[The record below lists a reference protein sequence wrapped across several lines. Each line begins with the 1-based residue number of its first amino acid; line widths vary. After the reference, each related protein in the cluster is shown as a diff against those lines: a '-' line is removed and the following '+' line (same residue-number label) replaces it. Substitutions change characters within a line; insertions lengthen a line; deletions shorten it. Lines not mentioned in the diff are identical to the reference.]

1 MPRPGQVIH
10 LSVRLAVYLL
20 ALVVLA
26 TARLPDPQPSSQPAL
41 RRAAE
46 PDATRRPADPP
57 SASRLALIILLASGA
72 ALDLRGRR
80 VAWR

>member
-1 MPRPGQVIH
+1 MPRPGQVIQ

-20 ALVVLA
+20 ALAVLA
-26 TARLPDPQPSSQPAL
+26 TARLPGPEPSGAPAL
-41 RRAAE
+41 RQSSE
-46 PDATRRPADPP
+46 PDASRRPADPP
-57 SASRLALIILLASGA
+57 SPSRLVLVILLAGGA

>member
-26 TARLPDPQPSSQPAL
+26 TARLPDPEPSSRPAL
-41 RRAAE
+41 QRSTESPVRPSDRA
-46 PDATRRPADPP
+46 TV
-57 SASRLALIILLASGA
+57 RLVLAAALLAGL